1 MDRSA
6 MTSRRLLWSSHL
18 CSRGLF
24 ASAVIAA
31 ACGAAGAAGQEG
43 GGAADALPI
52 GQAAEQAAPP
62 VIAPP
67 ARPLNPALAKAS
79 AEGLARVFAAFSRR
93 NLRKDELVLA
103 DLELS
108 LLLAEQA
115 TILNPD
121 DVFAWRALLN
131 SSMLSDGTDPAVAAL
146 RRQSMDRILALDPGD
161 EVIRFRR
168 IVDAIEEAPTAEE
181 RVARYE
187 KALEPA
193 NRAAIGDTV
202 ASQLALKLALLLQRT
217 GDVEGFER
225 WLGEAVTLDPASPAA
240 TAMAAGY
247 FRFAADESL
256 DNAELLMTTMTANP
270 LERTGLRSFASILFD
285 RGAYRGATRFLAI
298 AADAEF
304 TEFPLIEYEALLSD
318 LALAT
323 WAAGDAAAAE
333 GIIARRQRQLN
344 EYGRRLQMQADQSL
358 LASPERLADFR
369 FPMLAES
376 SAVRAAVVRSMG
388 DPERAKEA
396 MAELHRSIENQI
408 LRIDGKLKSALEQ
421 EKRSATPQE
430 ELDTKGQKASLKLEA
445 ALLTYWI
452 GEDAKRGDELVLE
465 ADALIPLSEA
475 AKARYA
481 AWSALR
487 SETPAS
493 ALPLFEA
500 IAARGEGETPA
511 AALGLALAQIA
522 SGDQRSGARGLLE
535 IWRTS
540 RSTMFGIDARDRL
553 AKLLGTAVPDDEE
566 IAGLEALA
574 ASVPSSFDR
583 MLREGARPLVARIRW
598 GSRPVT
604 VLDPLPITLELTNTT
619 QWPLAISDA
628 GPINDIYIFQGSV
641 QSVNSSEINF
651 TGEMGSLARSFVI
664 PPRGTLSVPVDL
676 AYTDFGIAMLQFV
689 QPGCSVSL
697 RGMVNWRITQGGF
710 RPGYFGD
717 EATADL
723 VRIEGIRLNDDGI
736 DATIER
742 ARMAASRDD
751 LIDLVAVAGAAS
763 DAHRRPQ
770 GYPEA
775 RKAALAK
782 LWDALPEI
790 WSGFDPVTQAWL
802 LVVLPDEIPPLRPM
816 LAVAR
821 QSNDPLVR
829 LSFLVRRASVSTDPV
844 IEEAIASGDERIAR
858 YGRII
863 KEMLLHDEEISRRDF
878 NLGTSGL
885 PGQDGEAAPA
895 PQDGGQ
901 DGGQGGAGGTA
912 PSGAGAPASDAPPR
926 P

>member
-1 MDRSA
+1 MDRPALPPVRPQRS
-6 MTSRRLLWSSHL
+6 SLRRPVGLLA
-18 CSRGLF
+18 G
-24 ASAVIAA
+24 AVIAA
-31 ACGAAGAAGQEG
+31 GLWSGAALASPATPLATSQAADDAPPPGAAP
-43 GGAADALPI
+43 A
-52 GQAAEQAAPP
+52 
-62 VIAPP
+62 
-67 ARPLNPALAKAS
+67 ARPANEAIARAS
-79 AEGLARVFAAFSRR
+79 SESLARVFAAFSRR

-115 TILNPD
+115 TILNPA
-121 DVFAWRALLN
+121 DVFTWRALLN
-131 SSMLSDGTDPAVAAL
+131 SAMLNDGTDPAVAAL
-146 RRQSMDRILALDPGD
+146 RRQAMDRIIALDPGD
-161 EVIRFRR
+161 EVIRLRR

-181 RVARYE
+181 RVARFE

-193 NRAAIGDTV
+193 NRAAVGNAI

-217 GDVEGFER
+217 GDIDGFER
-225 WLGEAVTLDPASPAA
+225 WLGEAVTLDPSSPSA

-247 FRFAADESL
+247 FRFAAEESL
-256 DNAELLMTTMTANP
+256 DHAELLLTTMTANP

-285 RGAYRGATRFLAI
+285 RGAYRGATRFLSI
-298 AADAEF
+298 AAEAEF
-304 TEFPLIEYEALLSD
+304 TELPLIEYEALLSD

-323 WAAGDAAAAE
+323 WASGDAKAAE
-333 GIIARRQRQLN
+333 GIIALRQRQLN
-344 EYGRRLQMQADQSL
+344 EYGRRVQMQADQSL
-358 LASPERLADFR
+358 LSNPERLADFR

-388 DPERAKEA
+388 DPALATAA
-396 MAELHRSIENQI
+396 MAELYRSIDNQI
-408 LRIDGKLKSALEQ
+408 LRIDGRLKSTLEQ
-421 EKRSATPQE
+421 EKRTATPEE
-430 ELDTKGQKASLKLEA
+430 ELDAKGQKASLKLEA
-445 ALLTYWI
+445 ALLSYWI
-452 GEDAKRGDELVLE
+452 GEDAKRGDELVRE
-465 ADALIPLSEA
+465 ADELIPLNDA

-487 SETPAS
+487 SEQPAS
-493 ALPLFEA
+493 ALPLFQA
-500 IAARGEGETPA
+500 IRDRGEGETPA

-522 SGDQRSGARGLLE
+522 AGDKRGGALALLE
-535 IWRTS
+535 IWRAG
-540 RSTMFGIDARDRL
+540 RSTMVGIDARDRL
-553 AKLLGTAVPDDEE
+553 AKLLGTAIPDDEE
-566 IAGLEALA
+566 IAALESLA
-574 ASVPSSFDR
+574 ASVPQSFDR

-598 GSRPVT
+598 GSRPTT
-604 VLDPLPITLELTNTT
+604 VLEPLPLTLELTNTT

-628 GPINDIYIFQGSV
+628 GPVNDIYIFQGSV
-641 QSVNSSEINF
+641 QSVNASEITF

-723 VRIEGIRLNDDGI
+723 IRIEGIRLTDEGI
-736 DATIER
+736 GLAIER
-742 ARMAASRDD
+742 AKTASSPAD

-763 DAHRRPQ
+763 DAHRRP
-770 GYPEA
+770 GNYPDA
-775 RKAALAK
+775 RKLALAAL
-782 LWDALPEI
+782 WEALPGI
-790 WSGFDPVTQAWL
+790 WSGLDPVTQAWL
-802 LVVLPDEIPPLRPM
+802 LVVLPDEIPPLAPT

-821 QSNDPLVR
+821 QSTDPLVR

-844 IEEAIASGDERIAR
+844 IEEAIASGDARIAR

-878 NLGTSGL
+878 NLGNSGL
-885 PGQDGEAAPA
+885 PEQGGEAPA
-895 PQDGGQ
+895 GEGSSEP
-901 DGGQGGAGGTA
+901 GATQPPPNESPAGT
-912 PSGAGAPASDAPPR
+912 PAGDATGEPKR